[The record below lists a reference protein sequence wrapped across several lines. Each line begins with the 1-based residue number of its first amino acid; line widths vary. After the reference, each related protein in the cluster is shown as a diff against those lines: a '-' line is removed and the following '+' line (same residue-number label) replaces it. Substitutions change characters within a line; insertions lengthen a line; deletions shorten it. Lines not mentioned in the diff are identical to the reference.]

1 MAINYNNTNELIW
14 SNVKMDIANR
24 LDAVL
29 CGIPNDFPY
38 LYNTIKKA
46 YDLVN
51 GDLLDGMERD
61 LNPLVEVL
69 DKAIF
74 VGQHNWQYTLET
86 IVSNLQAYKVVR
98 DRDYQDFINECE
110 DREQV
115 SLTTRFNFAK

>member
-69 DKAIF
+69 NKAIF
-74 VGQHNWQYTLET
+74 VGTHDWQHTLET
-86 IVSNLQAYKVVR
+86 IVSNLQAYKTIR
-98 DRDYQDFINECE
+98 DRDYQDFINEE
-110 DREQV
+110 IGV
-115 SLTTRFNFAK
+115 